1 MMDDYRLSEFIST
14 ESRSSMDILQVVKST
29 YDKLSTISEITL
41 EEIII
46 FPPVEMKELIE
57 IEHSIGFTFPD
68 NLRELYLY
76 GSQSLSFNW
85 TAAIE
90 TFGEECQM
98 GGISILS
105 PQMIL
110 NNYLEMIQ
118 MVEEAK
124 LNSDELEENPG
135 LKAMV
140 NDWPNWI
147 PVISFMNGDAF
158 CINKKDNLS
167 SVVFLEHDVMD
178 GGPYI
183 HGLEAASDIYD
194 FLVRWS
200 QIGFVDVYDWS
211 KYIRNNRLD
220 VGNSVFNRL
229 REVLSKA

>member
-1 MMDDYRLSEFIST
+1 MEVLKVI
-14 ESRSSMDILQVVKST
+14 KST
-29 YDKLSTISEITL
+29 HEALSTISEITL

-46 FPPVEMKELIE
+46 FPPVDLKELDE
-57 IEHSIGFTFPD
+57 VEQSIDFTFPD

-90 TFGEECQM
+90 TYGEECKM
-98 GGISILS
+98 GGINILS
-105 PQMIL
+105 PKMIL

-124 LNSDELEENPG
+124 LNSEELEENPG

-140 NDWPNWI
+140 TDWPNWI

-167 SVVFLEHDVMD
+167 TVVFLEHDVMD

-183 HGLEAASDIYD
+183 HGLEVAANIYD

-211 KYIRNNRLD
+211 QYVRNNNLD
-220 VGNSVFNRL
+220 VKNPVFNRL
-229 REVLSKA
+229 REALS